1 MTTANSASQSRV
13 RDPRVAEQ
21 PLSGADFGG
30 MTIICAT
37 CGVEAAEGPPATCPI
52 CADERQYVPAAG
64 QRWTS
69 LAELRESGQQ
79 IRISE
84 LEPDLW
90 GLNAPRHGI
99 GHTALVV
106 RSNDDVVLWDPIGY
120 LDDVTVDFVS
130 GLGRTRAVVASHPH
144 MYGVQVDWGEA
155 LDALVLVNAR
165 DQHWVQRRDD
175 RLQVVDGTVRLLPD
189 LILHRLGG
197 HFAGSQVLEW
207 SGGAGGRGT
216 LLASDTIGVN
226 PDRKTVAFLRSY
238 PNRIPLSADVTMRL
252 ARAVQDMHFDRCVNN
267 FGGVLEADAKD
278 AIMRSAERHV
288 AWVSGVNDA
297 DC

>member
-1 MTTANSASQSRV
+1 
-13 RDPRVAEQ
+13 
-21 PLSGADFGG
+21 

-37 CGVEAAEGPPATCPI
+37 CGVETGPQPPATCPI
-52 CADERQYVPAAG
+52 CADERQYVPADG

-69 LAELRESGQQ
+69 LDELQDSGQQ
-79 IRISE
+79 IKISE

-90 GLNAPRHGI
+90 GLKAPGHGI

-106 RSNDDVVLWDPIGY
+106 RSGDDVVLWDPIGY
-120 LDDVTVDFVS
+120 LDDETVEFVR
-130 GLGRTRAVVASHPH
+130 GLGRAKAVIASHPH
-144 MYGVQVDWGEA
+144 MYGVQIEWGA
-155 LDALVLVNAR
+155 VLDAPVLINAR
-165 DQHWVQRRDD
+165 DQQWVQRQDD
-175 RLQVVDGTVRLLPD
+175 RLEVVDGTVQLLPN
-189 LILHRLGG
+189 LVLHRLGG

-207 SGGAGGRGT
+207 TSGADGRGT

-226 PDRKTVAFLRSY
+226 PDRTTVAFLRSY

-252 ARAVQDMHFDRCVNN
+252 ARAVQSMHFDRCVNN
-267 FGGVLEADAKD
+267 FGGVLDADAKA

-288 AWVSGVNDA
+288 AWVTGANDA